1 MFKAVTFSDLKS
13 GRGFLPVFAWG
24 TALLVSLLPD
34 ILFRELTGEL
44 PAWLLWAKVGFLT
57 AMLLLSL
64 YWNSLREIRLFFV
77 VLLSVYL
84 LGWAAERIYQ
94 VLDYRTWF
102 VGFDPFMQE
111 MLSVQIP
118 RFTIAVL
125 LVLIMLILVR
135 SFEGF
140 FFVKGKL
147 DAEAAPIPLII
158 DKPSSWRILGPA
170 IAGAMCLGLTVFVL
184 AFGNLPSLKSLAG
197 VLPLLPFV
205 LLFAASNAF
214 GEEMIYRAPWLA
226 ALEGPLGPLHALLI
240 TAVFFGIEH
249 FYGVPYGVLGVIMA
263 FIPGWLMGKAML
275 ETRGF
280 FWAWVIH
287 ISMDIVIFFF
297 MALGSVVPGG

>member
-1 MFKAVTFSDLKS
+1 
-13 GRGFLPVFAWG
+13 
-24 TALLVSLLPD
+24 
-34 ILFRELTGEL
+34 
-44 PAWLLWAKVGFLT
+44 
-57 AMLLLSL
+57 
-64 YWNSLREIRLFFV
+64 
-77 VLLSVYL
+77 
-84 LGWAAERIYQ
+84 
-94 VLDYRTWF
+94 
-102 VGFDPFMQE
+102 
-111 MLSVQIP
+111 
-118 RFTIAVL
+118 
-125 LVLIMLILVR
+125 
-135 SFEGF
+135 
-140 FFVKGKL
+140 L

>member
-125 LVLIMLILVR
+125 MVLIMLILVR

-158 DKPSSWRILGPA
+158 DKPSSWRILCPA

>member
-125 LVLIMLILVR
+125 MVLIMLILVR